1 MADEIDYFEGKRSD
15 RTYIS
20 KAFPESELLEP
31 EKQRKLRIL
40 SKVID
45 QANQHE
51 FVTIKKETV
60 IRVTPGERQ
69 EVKVLFY
76 EDDRNIKSI
85 MVQRFTRK
93 DGKPHKT
100 SFSFQGEE
108 IEKLFNVF
116 RLVKYMD
123 LRSEDKERFD
133 DRVVNEWLITVDEK
147 KQYFRDNIEI
157 VEEILKTELTK
168 SDVIALA
175 YRKDQLRI
183 FKNLLIDKSF
193 FETRKR
199 ETGKKREEDVW
210 QEYFESNPWIFGYGL
225 NFIFTSPLDNRKL
238 EQITSGHSFFQ
249 GGKRVDA
256 LLKTLGFIN
265 SLCFVEIKTH
275 KTPLLAQGK
284 PYRAECWSISNELA
298 GSIAQ
303 IQKTVQ
309 KAISE
314 IKPKIEMHGKMG
326 TPTGEVAYLYNP
338 KSYIVIGTLEEFST
352 EAGINEQKFSSFEI
366 FRRNVVNPEI
376 LTFDEL
382 YERAKFIV
390 EHSGQGTC
398 QHVETDE
405 SDVPF

>member
-1 MADEIDYFEGKRSD
+1 MPDEIDYFEGKRTD

-20 KAFPESELLEP
+20 KTFPGSESLEP
-31 EKQRKLRIL
+31 EKERKLRIL
-40 SKVID
+40 SKVMD
-45 QANQHE
+45 QSDQHE

-60 IRVTPGERQ
+60 LRVTPGKRQ
-69 EVKVLFY
+69 EVKVVFC
-76 EDDRNIKSI
+76 EDDRNVKSI
-85 MVQRFTRK
+85 TIQRFTRK

-108 IEKLFNVF
+108 IEKLFNVL
-116 RLVKYMD
+116 RLIKYID
-123 LRSEDKERFD
+123 LKSEDKERLD
-133 DRVVNEWLITVDEK
+133 DQVVNEWLITVDEK
-147 KQYFRDNIEI
+147 KKYFLENIEL
-157 VEEILKTELTK
+157 VEEIVKTQLTK

-183 FKNLLIDKSF
+183 FKNLLSDQVF
-193 FETRKR
+193 FEKRKR
-199 ETGKKREEDVW
+199 ERGKKKDEDVW

-225 NFIFTSPLDNRKL
+225 NFIFTSHLDNKKL

-275 KTPLLAQGK
+275 RTPLLAQGK
-284 PYRAECWSISNELA
+284 PYRIECWSVSNELA

-303 IQKTVQ
+303 VQKTVQ

-314 IKPKIEMHGKMG
+314 IN
-326 TPTGEVAYLYNP
+326 LYNP

-352 EAGINEQKFSSFEI
+352 GAGINEQKFSSFEI
-366 FRRNVVNPEI
+366 FRRNLVNPEI

-382 YERAKFIV
+382 YERARFIV
-390 EHSGQGTC
+390 EHSGEDISQDAEE
-398 QHVETDE
+398 VDE
-405 SDVPF
+405 SEVPF